1 MSSGNICFLPF
12 FFLDNKKGIPSLR
25 NVLFIGILKTL
36 LKQKLIAE
44 ISIAQNKLISGSVS
58 NQYERRT
65 IESQQ
70 VLRVLCVLRY
80 FSLTQRFYRWL
91 ITLLSRQTK
100 LIYFLGLPGQK
111 LQLQLTLLFL
121 SSPLISFSS
130 PLPESSLFYWKKCQS
145 QCIIKEICSKYG
157 LTLSFYAYVALT

>member
-1 MSSGNICFLPF
+1 MISSGNICFLPF

-44 ISIAQNKLISGSVS
+44 ISMAHNKLISGSVS

-65 IESQQ
+65 SESQQ

-80 FSLTQRFYRWL
+80 FSLT
-91 ITLLSRQTK
+91 
-100 LIYFLGLPGQK
+100 
-111 LQLQLTLLFL
+111 
-121 SSPLISFSS
+121 
-130 PLPESSLFYWKKCQS
+130 
-145 QCIIKEICSKYG
+145 
-157 LTLSFYAYVALT
+157 